1 MIDPRVVY
9 LCAPPVCIIPSTK
22 AHWSDVRVARKADRM
37 QNEIVRKLNCQL
49 KQGFEREAD
58 VLYVMAEVRKLFEHV
73 RTIRKFPVLA
83 FYSNWALH
91 SRIDRE
97 PWAKQGLKRLEEV
110 VSGFNSGT
118 HDAEAVLRGV
128 TGLLSFQ
135 RLHAEFLG
143 FGAENN
149 IQFDQL
155 SNEEWRQFS
164 TRLVDVLVDCPIVS
178 ELDTTTVK
186 TLSLSRDFAFSHA
199 GEQTLA
205 FWKIDLGQ
213 GKVMAGPIF

>member
-1 MIDPRVVY
+1 MYGPYGNFRFW
-9 LCAPPVCIIPSTK
+9 L
-22 AHWSDVRVARKADRM
+22 
-37 QNEIVRKLNCQL
+37 
-49 KQGFEREAD
+49 
-58 VLYVMAEVRKLFEHV
+58 
-73 RTIRKFPVLA
+73 
-83 FYSNWALH
+83 FYSNWTLH
-91 SRIDRE
+91 TRIDRE
-97 PWAKQGLKRLEEV
+97 PWAKEGLKRLEEV

-118 HDAEAVLRGV
+118 HDAEAVLKGV

-149 IQFDQL
+149 IRFDQL

-164 TRLVDVLVDCPIVS
+164 TLLVDVLVDCPIVS

-186 TLSLSRDFAFSHA
+186 GLSLSRDFAFSHA
-199 GEQTLA
+199 GGQTLA

-213 GKVMAGPIF
+213 GKVMQDRFSDVSNRRCNRYRTDLCVDVVGCCSVCVGIACHNRNIPPNRAAWCLSACGPWMKNLFGNFPQNRSC

>member
-1 MIDPRVVY
+1 
-9 LCAPPVCIIPSTK
+9 
-22 AHWSDVRVARKADRM
+22 M

-49 KQGFEREAD
+49 EHGFEREAD
-58 VLYVMAEVRKLFEHV
+58 VVYVMAEVRKLFEHV
-73 RTIRKFPVLA
+73 RTVRKFPVLA

-91 SRIDRE
+91 TRIDRE
-97 PWAKQGLKRLEEV
+97 RWAKQGLKRLEEV
-110 VSGFNSGT
+110 INGFGTGT
-118 HDAEAVLRGV
+118 HDAEAVLKGV

-135 RLHAEFLG
+135 QLHIEFLG

-149 IQFDQL
+149 IRFDQV
-155 SNEEWRQFS
+155 SNEQWRQFS
-164 TRLVDVLVDCPIVS
+164 KLLVDVLIDCPIAS

-186 TLSLSRDFAFSHA
+186 ALSLSRDFAFSHA
-199 GEQTLA
+199 GGQTLA

>member
-1 MIDPRVVY
+1 
-9 LCAPPVCIIPSTK
+9 
-22 AHWSDVRVARKADRM
+22 M

-49 KQGFEREAD
+49 EHGFKREAD
-58 VLYVMAEVRKLFEHV
+58 VLYVMAEVRKLFERV
-73 RTIRKFPVLA
+73 RTVRKFPVLA
-83 FYSNWALH
+83 FYSNWTLH
-91 SRIDRE
+91 TRIDRE
-97 PWAKQGLKRLEEV
+97 PWAKEGLKRLEEV

-118 HDAEAVLRGV
+118 HDAEAVLKGV

-149 IQFDQL
+149 IRFDQL

-164 TRLVDVLVDCPIVS
+164 TLLVDVLVDCPIVS

-186 TLSLSRDFAFSHA
+186 ALSLSRDFAFSHA
-199 GEQTLA
+199 GGQTLA
-205 FWKIDLGQ
+205 FWKIDLGR